1 MLLEISYVALMI
13 LMNVIIYVIGQYAI
27 DRTSKS
33 PSEARKLK
41 LKLAAY
47 LAGWQVYLFG
57 IASTGILQNF
67 DPPPRFVIFLVL
79 PAFIFT
85 GIFLSRNK
93 DKRWVQIIPKS
104 WAVYYQT
111 FRILIESLF
120 VFSVAAGTLHYHVT
134 IEGYNFDMIFAFTA
148 PVVGLLVF
156 GRKLLPEVVVKAWN
170 YLGLAVIASI
180 IFLFLTTA
188 MLPEMYGS
196 TEPLLPKEFGMYPYV
211 VVPGFLM
218 PSAVFMHV
226 FSLVQLSRKSKE
238 EKILVHS

>member
-13 LMNVIIYVIGQYAI
+13 LMNVIIYLIGQYAI
-27 DRTSKS
+27 ERTSES

-47 LAGWQVYLFG
+47 LTSWQVYLFG
-57 IASTGILQNF
+57 IASTGILQNYS
-67 DPPPRFVIFLVL
+67 PPPRFVIFLVL
-79 PAFIFT
+79 PAFIFI
-85 GIFLSRNK
+85 GVFLSRNK
-93 DKRWVQIIPKS
+93 SKRWIAGIPKS

-148 PVVGLLVF
+148 PVIGFLVF
-156 GRKLLPEVVVKAWN
+156 GRKILPVAVVKVWN
-170 YLGLAVIASI
+170 YLGLTVIASI
-180 IFLFLTTA
+180 IFLFLTTT

-238 EKILVHS
+238 

>member
-13 LMNVIIYVIGQYAI
+13 LMNVIIYFIGQYAI
-27 DRTSKS
+27 DRTSES
-33 PSEARKLK
+33 PSEAKKLK
-41 LKLAAY
+41 IRLAAY
-47 LAGWQVYLFG
+47 LVGWQVYLLG
-57 IASTGILQNF
+57 MASTGILQNF

-79 PAFIFT
+79 PAFIFI
-85 GIFLSRNK
+85 GVFLSRNK
-93 DKRWVQIIPKS
+93 NKRWIAAIPKS

-148 PVVGLLVF
+148 PIVGFLVF
-156 GRKLLPEVVVKAWN
+156 GRKLIPESVVKVWN

-180 IFLFLTTA
+180 IFLFLTTT

-196 TEPLLPKEFGMYPYV
+196 AEPLLPIEFGMYPYV

-218 PSAVFMHV
+218 PSAVFMHI
-226 FSLVQLSRKSKE
+226 FSLIQLSKKPKE
-238 EKILVHS
+238 EKVLAHR

>member
-13 LMNVIIYVIGQYAI
+13 LMNVLIYFIGKYAI
-27 DRTSKS
+27 DSTSES
-33 PSEARKLK
+33 PSEAKKLK
-41 LKLAAY
+41 TRLAAS
-47 LAGWQVYLFG
+47 LGGWQVYLFG
-57 IASTGILQNF
+57 IASTGILQNYS
-67 DPPPRFVIFLVL
+67 PPPRFVIFLVL

-93 DKRWVQIIPKS
+93 DKRWVQAIPRS

-148 PVVGLLVF
+148 PIVGFLVF

-226 FSLVQLSRKSKE
+226 FSLVQLSKKVL
-238 EKILVHS
+238 EKQFA